1 MQTLIDRTRRAV
13 VARSAATRQSLSPG
27 QGASPRND
35 GRREAPARANIGAS
49 RFTTGFPVTEV
60 PVQASPADVVSDSES
75 GSVEHGSIGPDHV
88 APDSLLGIR
97 RQRTLARRWDGNG
110 WAAFVTALATDGV
123 EVLEDRATRGIFTTD
138 ASGTAY
144 GMPHGVV
151 IARSAAQISFLLR
164 HAQSHRVPVT
174 VRGGGL
180 TTEGE
185 SVAYGGVLLD
195 MTGMSRV
202 LAVDKGKL
210 TVRTEAGIFWASLAE
225 TLRRHGMDYLSS
237 PLNLTS
243 SVGGSIGVGGID
255 VNSPR
260 LGCSADQALSLQV
273 VTPTG
278 EIVECSDTERPE
290 LFQRVIL
297 GYGQFGVITEATMRI
312 RLYTPLRMHYFY
324 YASLRT
330 AIEDLQLLERNDV
343 PDYSGILT
351 MMDRAINLL
360 VAFDSDEREAVFFK
374 NWKGK
379 LRGNGET
386 MFALRTAAYY
396 ALRPWRFR
404 EALFLLQRKR
414 TLFPEFRRPE
424 HMREGKMHDRTV
436 VFSRA
441 VWKYWGGKQ
450 MVIPDLA
457 TSAEKFVEAV
467 ERGNA
472 VCRKYFP
479 FYTLYCVGIRLR
491 EDHRPHYEMS
501 CIPPDAKG
509 WAYGCEFEP
518 LIGDTVYSRDTLQSF
533 KNEIYDIGLDIGGSY
548 YRFGGVMKGY
558 IRRMFGDKVVDR
570 HLAMKREADPAMI
583 LNRNVI
589 F

>member
-1 MQTLIDRTRRAV
+1 MQISTKDI
-13 VARSAATRQSLSPG
+13 
-27 QGASPRND
+27 
-35 GRREAPARANIGAS
+35 
-49 RFTTGFPVTEV
+49 
-60 PVQASPADVVSDSES
+60 ES
-75 GSVEHGSIGPDHV
+75 GGVEHGSIGPDHV

-97 RQRTLARRWDGNG
+97 RQRTLAPRWNGQG
-110 WAAFVTALATDGV
+110 WAEFVAALAADGV
-123 EVLEDRATRGIFTTD
+123 EVLQEVATRGIFTTD

-151 IARSAAQISFLLR
+151 IARSAEQVSTLLR
-164 HAQSHRVPVT
+164 LAQSHRVPVT

-202 LAVDKGKL
+202 LAVDKEKL

-225 TLRRHGMDYLSS
+225 TLRRHGMDYLSA

-243 SVGGSIGVGGID
+243 SVGGTLGVGGID

-297 GYGQFGVITEATMRI
+297 GYGQFGVITEATLRI
-312 RLYTPLRMHYFY
+312 RPYTPLRMHYFY

-360 VAFDSDEREAVFFK
+360 VAFDSDEREAAFFRD
-374 NWKGK
+374 WKGR

-424 HMREGKMHDRTV
+424 HMRDGKMHDRTV

-441 VWKYWGGKQ
+441 VWRHWGSRN

-472 VCRKYFP
+472 VCKRFFP
-479 FYTLYCVGIRLR
+479 HYTLYCVGIRLR
-491 EDHRPHYEMS
+491 EEHRPHYELS

-509 WAYGCEFEP
+509 IAYGCEFEP
-518 LIGDTVYSRDTLQSF
+518 VIGDTVYSRDHFQAF
-533 KNEIYDIGLDIGGSY
+533 KNAIYDIGVDLGASY
-548 YRFGGVMKGY
+548 YRFGGMMKGY
-558 IRRMFGDKVVDR
+558 IRRALGDAVVER
-570 HLAMKREADPAMI
+570 HLAMKKKADPSMI
-583 LNRNVI
+583 LNRDVI

>member
-1 MQTLIDRTRRAV
+1 MLQ
-13 VARSAATRQSLSPG
+13 
-27 QGASPRND
+27 
-35 GRREAPARANIGAS
+35 
-49 RFTTGFPVTEV
+49 
-60 PVQASPADVVSDSES
+60 DV
-75 GSVEHGSIGPDHV
+75 
-88 APDSLLGIR
+88 
-97 RQRTLARRWDGNG
+97 
-110 WAAFVTALATDGV
+110 
-123 EVLEDRATRGIFTTD
+123 ATRGIFTTD

-151 IARSAAQISFLLR
+151 IARSAAQISTLLR
-164 HAQSHRVPVT
+164 LAQSHRVPVT

-202 LAVDKGKL
+202 LAVDRENL

-225 TLRRHGMDYLSS
+225 TLRRHGMDYLSA
-237 PLNLTS
+237 PLNMTS
-243 SVGGSIGVGGID
+243 SVGGTLGVGGID
-255 VNSPR
+255 VNSAR

-278 EIVECSDTERPE
+278 EIVECSDTVRPD

-297 GYGQFGVITEATMRI
+297 GYGQFGLITEATLRI
-312 RLYTPLRMHYFY
+312 RPYTPLRMHYFY

-360 VAFDSDEREAVFFK
+360 VAFDSDEREAAFMRELRPT
-374 NWKGK
+374 
-379 LRGNGET
+379 LRGSGE
-386 MFALRTAAYY
+386 AAYALKCALHY
-396 ALRPWRFR
+396 ALRPWKFR
-404 EALFLLQRKR
+404 EALYLFRR
-414 TLFPEFRRPE
+414 RCAVFPEFRRPE
-424 HMREGKMHDRTV
+424 HMRDGRMHDRTV

-441 VWKYWGGKQ
+441 VWKHWGNRQ

-457 TSAEKFVEAV
+457 TSAEKFADAV

-479 FYTLYCVGIRLR
+479 HYTLYCVGIRLR

-501 CIPPDAKG
+501 CIPPDANEI
-509 WAYGCEFEP
+509 AYGCEFEP
-518 LIGDTVYSRDTLQSF
+518 MIGNAVYSRDTLQSF
-533 KNEIYDIGLDIGGSY
+533 KNEIYDIGLALGGSY
-548 YRFGGVMKGY
+548 YRFGGMMKGY
-558 IRRMFGDKVVDR
+558 IRRMFGDAVVDR

-583 LNRNVI
+583 LNRDVI